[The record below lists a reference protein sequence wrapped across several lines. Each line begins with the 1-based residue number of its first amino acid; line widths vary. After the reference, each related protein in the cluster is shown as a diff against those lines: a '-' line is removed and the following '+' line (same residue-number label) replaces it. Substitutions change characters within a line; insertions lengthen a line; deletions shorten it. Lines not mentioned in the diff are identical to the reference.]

1 MLYCLRSLMD
11 KIQLNSSALNRC
23 HLHCVCKIQAETG
36 IIYQT
41 QGVVS
46 SFVFFLNFFFLSDLT
61 STHLYYCVSHY
72 NVWMT
77 HTDVFWHTHAFT
89 HSTNC
94 LILKGMFASSFLW
107 KDSFS
112 ILALTCGTC
121 WCSSVSHDIYF
132 W

>member
-23 HLHCVCKIQAETG
+23 HLHCVCKIQAETVG
-36 IIYQT
+36 SYIKPKVLFQ
-41 QGVVS
+41 
-46 SFVFFLNFFFLSDLT
+46 VFFLNFLSDLT
-61 STHLYYCVSHY
+61 STYLYYCVSHY